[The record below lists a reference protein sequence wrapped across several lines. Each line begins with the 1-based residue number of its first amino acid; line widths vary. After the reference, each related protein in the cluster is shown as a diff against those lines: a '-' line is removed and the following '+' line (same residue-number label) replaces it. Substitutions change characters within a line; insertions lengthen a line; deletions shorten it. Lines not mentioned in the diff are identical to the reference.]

1 MHFIPKDS
9 RGMPLLPYTRI
20 YRWIFFWSFSLE
32 LGKLPRTFQK
42 SMKMKTIQR
51 KICRKPFWGSLQW
64 YFVRFC
70 TTDHW
75 LPDVLHESC
84 SRWWYAKDKTVTQY
98 IATLNSLPHREVML
112 LSSIIFFFLNK
123 VYSGCRKQKLLLGA
137 VEGLHRDGGEASR
150 EDIFLYFLQ
159 GCCFFHWVEGEG
171 GGDLQAEKAVFNQG
185 NFFRLSTP
193 SSPHA
198 VW

>member
-1 MHFIPKDS
+1 
-9 RGMPLLPYTRI
+9 
-20 YRWIFFWSFSLE
+20 
-32 LGKLPRTFQK
+32 
-42 SMKMKTIQR
+42 MKTIR
-51 KICRKPFWGSLQW
+51 GKICRKHFWGSLQSKSGILFSFIQQIIGSLT
-64 YFVRFC
+64 YSIRVAK
-70 TTDHW
+70 
-75 LPDVLHESC
+75 SC
-84 SRWWYAKDKTVTQY
+84 SRWSYAKDRTVMQY

-112 LSSIIFFFLNK
+112 LSSINFFFFNR

-159 GCCFFHWVEGEG
+159 GCCFFHWEEGEG
-171 GGDLQAEKAVFNQG
+171 GGDPQAEKAVFNQE
-185 NFFRLSTP
+185 NFFWLSTP